1 MVCILLL
8 ISFIDMQQMVKRS
21 QIFLGTLI
29 VSSKSS
35 KNEESVNTPST
46 NNSSLTFITALF
58 DIKRDKWP
66 CFARNMSKYRGDMI
80 NVLRYHFLKFIVIK
94 RIKIYHKLMKQN
106 RDVISCNINILAVT
120 KCNIN
125 ISAWIWIGFLL
136 FIIHHS
142 LQFLHLRLIK

>member
-29 VSSKSS
+29 VSSK
-35 KNEESVNTPST
+35 NDESVNTPST
-46 NNSSLTFITALF
+46 NNISLTFITALF

-94 RIKIYHKLMKQN
+94 RIKIYHTFTTNTITTNLPQTKQGC
-106 RDVISCNINILAVT
+106 ISCNINILAVT

-125 ISAWIWIGFLL
+125 IQLGFGYV
-136 FIIHHS
+136 
-142 LQFLHLRLIK
+142 FLCS